1 MIKGFSVLEII
12 LALSIGMFI
21 LTFVIVNVSDSVRQ
35 SQKFISNHQKL
46 EALFNTV
53 DMIRSDLTKCGMRLQ
68 EASKYFHFPLFEYS
82 DTSFKVTY
90 GIEDEFLLQ
99 DSKVGEASITVNR
112 NEYFQTKKRIVI
124 YDPVKET
131 YEVNEIKSLNNNQVI
146 LLNTLQN
153 NYCRNSIAVVLKEVE
168 YKLYSQQ
175 NALKRKVNKGFFQP
189 LIEDVTD
196 FNIRFYPESRSVLY
210 RIEINKKE
218 QIRGYIFLTNMEL

>member
-1 MIKGFSVLEII
+1 MIKGFSILEII
-12 LALSIGMFI
+12 LVFSIVMFV
-21 LTFVIVNVSDSVRQ
+21 LTFVIANVSGSIKH
-35 SQKFISNHQKL
+35 SQKIISNQQKL
-46 EALFNTV
+46 EALFNTA

-68 EASKYFHFPLFEYS
+68 EASKYFHFPLFEYN
-82 DTSFKVTY
+82 DTGFKVTY

-99 DSKVGEASITVNR
+99 DSRVGESIITVNR
-112 NEYFQTKKRIVI
+112 NEYFQAKKRIII
-124 YDPVKET
+124 YDPVKEI
-131 YEVNEIKSLNNNQVI
+131 YEVNEIKSLNTNQLT

-168 YKLYSQQ
+168 YKLYPQQ
-175 NALKRKVNKGFFQP
+175 YTLKRKVNKGFFQP

-196 FNIRFYPESRSVLY
+196 FNVQFYPESRSVLY